1 MSQKEGY
8 IPQKDRKKI
17 LVLSDDLRFLSG
29 IATQTREFVVGLSHR
44 YNFVQIGGSAKHPE
58 EGKIVDVSGAVNQ
71 SAGITD
77 ASCKIYPI
85 TGYGNP
91 DLLRQIMGVEK
102 PDALLIFTDPRFWI
116 WLFQIERE
124 IRQQI
129 PIFYYN
135 IWDCTPFPMYNYS
148 FYRSCDL
155 LMGISKQTVNI
166 NRNVLKD
173 GEWISIEDLEK
184 TGDLNGKTVSS
195 YVPHGVNPDVFK
207 PLDSSV
213 VKEKKKKFF
222 EGKEYDFV
230 LFYNNRNITRK
241 RTSNI
246 ILGYR
251 TFCDN
256 LPKEQAKRTVLVL
269 HTHAVDD
276 AGTDLRAVKDA
287 LCPNYDVIFSESK
300 VSPEELNELYNIAD
314 ITISATSNEGWGIGT
329 TESIMSGTPTIMPV
343 TGGQQDQIGQYDDN
357 GNELEFTGN
366 WGSNADARYS
376 KDINYGAWT
385 KPIFPAVRTL
395 QGSPLTPYIFDD
407 LIKWED
413 IAEAIMYWYKAGP
426 ELRESAGSKGR
437 EWAIGVGGISS
448 KSMCD
453 KMSKSFDVTLKYW
466 KPRSKFSLHSV
477 SELVGNKMH
486 DSEKVGFLIPKID
499 DVSISEQLNKLKLK
513 VNPESSK

>member
-1 MSQKEGY
+1 MTKEGY

-44 YNFVQIGGSAKHPE
+44 YNFVQIGGSSKHPE
-58 EGKIVDVSGAVNQ
+58 EGKIVDISAAVNKE
-71 SAGITD
+71 AGISD
-77 ASCKIYPI
+77 ASCKIYPV

-91 DLLRQIMGVEK
+91 ELLRQLISVEK
-102 PDALLIFTDPRFWI
+102 PDALLLFTDPRFWI

-124 IRQQI
+124 IRQHV

-148 FYRSCDL
+148 FYKSCDL

-166 NRNVLKD
+166 NRNVLKED
-173 GEWISIEDLEK
+173 EWISLDDLER
-184 TGDLNGKTVSS
+184 TGKLDGKTVSS
-195 YVPHGVNPDVFK
+195 YVPHGVNPEVFK
-207 PLDSSV
+207 PLDKSIV
-213 VKEKKKKFF
+213 EEKKKKFF

-256 LPKEQAKRTVLVL
+256 LPKEKSKRVVLVL
-269 HTHAVDD
+269 HTNAVDD

-287 LCPNYDVIFSESK
+287 LCPNYDIVFSESK
-300 VSPEELNELYNIAD
+300 VSPDELNVLYNIAD
-314 ITISATSNEGWGIGT
+314 VTVSATSNEGWGIGT
-329 TESIMSGTPTIMPV
+329 TESIMAGIPTIMPV

-357 GNELEFTGN
+357 GNDIKFDGG
-366 WGSNADARYS
+366 WGSNADGRYKNS
-376 KDINYGAWT
+376 INYGAWVR
-385 KPIFPAVRTL
+385 PIFPSVRTL

-413 IAEAIMYWYKAGP
+413 IAEAMLYWYKAGK
-426 ELRESAGSKGR
+426 ELRQAAGLSGR
-437 EWAIGVGGISS
+437 RWATNEGGISS
-448 KSMCD
+448 KSMCEQ
-453 KMSKSFDVTLKYW
+453 MGKSFDLTLKYW
-466 KPRSKFSLHSV
+466 KPRSRFSLHTTN
-477 SELVGNKMH
+477 EFVGNKMH
-486 DSEKVGFLIPKID
+486 DSSKSGFVIPTLDETKIE
-499 DVSISEQLNKLKLK
+499 SAIHNLKLK
-513 VNPESSK
+513 VSPKSE